1 MSYKFDLPVCQF
13 HHTPSHL
20 PNVFGSYTT
29 LVLFRQLLF
38 MSGSDYSDTPYQR
51 CESNRSLEDPARYQP
66 GGYHPI
72 AIGDELH
79 DGRYRVIHRISHG
92 AYSTVWM
99 AMDQR
104 PPSSADGGVARAR
117 YVAVK
122 IGTARYDTREA
133 SLLRR
138 LHDNPKSQ
146 SRGWFSRLSSLD
158 LAAGDTAHDM
168 SRFVVAILDEFDI
181 HGPNGTHHC
190 LVTEL
195 LGPSIDAVM
204 DCWAI
209 EGWGRLPTEIVRR
222 TAVQC
227 AEALVSLHSQ
237 GIVHAG
243 TLYRKHCSRIDCMS
257 FPSLLP
263 YNGVLQSI
271 SCTKAIN

>member
-1 MSYKFDLPVCQF
+1 MSSNVSKNSNFLSSPPDRLSEREVYFRAPTEWVPIFPTLWF
-13 HHTPSHL
+13 IHHACFFRRP
-20 PNVFGSYTT
+20 
-29 LVLFRQLLF
+29 LV
-38 MSGSDYSDTPYQR
+38 MSGSDYSDTPTDDEFAT
-51 CESNRSLEDPARYQP
+51 CEFNHSLEDPARYQP

-99 AMDQR
+99 AMDQHHQ
-104 PPSSADGGVARAR
+104 SSADGRGTRAR

-122 IGTARYDTREA
+122 IGTASYENKEA

-138 LHDNPKSQ
+138 LCSP
-146 SRGWFSRLSSLD
+146 D
-158 LAAGDTAHDM
+158 LAMADTAHDV
-168 SRFVVAILDEFDI
+168 SRCVVAILDEFEI

-190 LVTEL
+190 VVTEL

-204 DCWAI
+204 DCSAI
-209 EGWGRLPTEIVRR
+209 EGCGRLPTGIARR

-243 TLYRKHCSRIDCMS
+243 THHRRRCYR
-257 FPSLLP
+257 
-263 YNGVLQSI
+263 
-271 SCTKAIN
+271 IN

>member
-1 MSYKFDLPVCQF
+1 LISALLSSY
-13 HHTPSHL
+13 
-20 PNVFGSYTT
+20 NAT
-29 LVLFRQLLF
+29 LVLFRRALV
-38 MSGSDYSDTPYQR
+38 MSGSDYSD
-51 CESNRSLEDPARYQP
+51 EFNHSLEDPARYQP

-72 AIGDELH
+72 AINDELH

-104 PPSSADGGVARAR
+104 HQSSADGRGTRAR

-122 IGTARYDTREA
+122 IGTARYDNREA
-133 SLLRR
+133 SFLRR

-146 SRGWFSRLSSLD
+146 PRDWLSRLCSPD
-158 LAAGDTAHDM
+158 LATADTAHDV
-168 SRFVVAILDEFDI
+168 SRFVVAILDEFEI

-190 LVTEL
+190 VVTEL
-195 LGPSIDAVM
+195 LGPTIDAVM
-204 DCWAI
+204 DCAAI
-209 EGWGRLPTEIVRR
+209 EGLGRLPRDIVRR

-243 TLYRKHCSRIDCMS
+243 THHRRRCYR
-257 FPSLLP
+257 
-263 YNGVLQSI
+263 
-271 SCTKAIN
+271 IN